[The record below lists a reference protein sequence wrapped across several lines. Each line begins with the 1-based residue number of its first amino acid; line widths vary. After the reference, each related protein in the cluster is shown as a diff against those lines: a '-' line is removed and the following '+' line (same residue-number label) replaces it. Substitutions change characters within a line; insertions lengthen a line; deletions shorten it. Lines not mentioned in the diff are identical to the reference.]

1 MLKSITSSL
10 VLLQVLYVYFRFKN
24 PAKINHFPNQ
34 QKIRVSSG
42 WYLTKGKM
50 LNMPSGAFNSSNR
63 AIFSDSLT
71 AESELWSNVLLA
83 LVEILARTA
92 GTTCTGCNMHYKH
105 YFPSLHCISRPGRCL
120 RREIAVWWPNFSH
133 SLLLIPPPDYTPHTT
148 HHHIAPH
155 CSAPHQN
162 TLHHTRLHHTAQHHT
177 KPHCTTL

>member
-133 SLLLIPPPDYTPHTT
+133 SLLLIPPPDHTT
-148 HHHIAPH
+148 HHT
-155 CSAPHQN
+155 S
-162 TLHHTRLHHTAQHHT
+162 
-177 KPHCTTL
+177 PHCTTL